1 MGNGEG
7 EGVSGTGVSG
17 GVDTGVGVGVGV
29 FGAVQAPIAK
39 SSTKNRGQY
48 LMDNNLSK
56 YTLYSY
62 SDKSSIYGLTQK
74 PKTNHGGV

>member
-7 EGVSGTGVSG
+7 EGVSGTGVRG

-39 SSTKNRGQY
+39 SITKNRGQY
-48 LMDNNLSK
+48 LMDNNPSK
-56 YTLYSY
+56 
-62 SDKSSIYGLTQK
+62 
-74 PKTNHGGV
+74 